1 MPRLARLPGGD
12 TQPAAVGAGMP
23 LAGPAELVAVG
34 GRRPPRPL
42 ARTAPGEVAVNVLSL
57 GVLVALLVLL
67 DVDRPLVR
75 FGLPVAFA
83 GYAAVRIAIVAGRQR
98 RRR

>member
-1 MPRLARLPGGD
+1 M
-12 TQPAAVGAGMP
+12 
-23 LAGPAELVAVG
+23 
-34 GRRPPRPL
+34 
-42 ARTAPGEVAVNVLSL
+42 NVLSL